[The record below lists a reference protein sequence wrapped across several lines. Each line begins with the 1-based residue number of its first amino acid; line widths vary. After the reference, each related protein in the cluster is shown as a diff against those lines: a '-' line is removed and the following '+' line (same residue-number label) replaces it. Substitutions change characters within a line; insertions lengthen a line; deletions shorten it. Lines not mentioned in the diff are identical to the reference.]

1 MIVVD
6 KNKMNTIYLKLYQ
19 KHNLGVNKRYI
30 FSINDR
36 NSGITHNMFIQDL
49 SLNTQYYNVFNITF
63 SSTTNYSAQTLNI
76 ENTGYYDV
84 YVYATS
90 DDNTNTTNKEL
101 VDKYLLYLKDDN
113 LKYYNNISTVEVK
126 IKTIKI

>member
-19 KHNLGVNKRYI
+19 KHNLGLNERYI

-36 NSGITHNMFIQDL
+36 NSGITHNMFITDL

-90 DDNTNTTNKEL
+90 DTNTNTTNKEL

-113 LKYYNNISTVEVK
+113 LKYYNNISTEEVK

>member
-19 KHNLGVNKRYI
+19 KHNLGLNERYI

-36 NSGITHNMFIQDL
+36 NSGITHNMFITDL

-90 DDNTNTTNKEL
+90 DTNTNTTNKEL

-113 LKYYNNISTVEVK
+113 LKYYNNISTAEVK